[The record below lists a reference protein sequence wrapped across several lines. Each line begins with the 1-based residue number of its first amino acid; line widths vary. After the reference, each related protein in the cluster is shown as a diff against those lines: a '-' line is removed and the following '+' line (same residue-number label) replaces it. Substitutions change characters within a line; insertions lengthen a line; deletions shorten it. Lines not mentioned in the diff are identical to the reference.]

1 MKKNLIE
8 KDKANVNR
16 EKAREN
22 ILQAALNPVTSPAA
36 KKPQAQADWEQEV
49 HP

>member
-1 MKKNLIE
+1 MKKNLTE

-22 ILQAALNPVTSPAA
+22 ILQAALNPVTAA